1 MGIIRR
7 DSRGYA
13 LSLDLLLALIP
24 LTIILGMVGADMDNM
39 LYNVQDTV
47 FRSSMDRVAGDTV
60 NTLVST
66 SGTPK
71 DWDKTGITSS
81 TVIGLANY
89 DSNNRSIESSISA
102 SKFAAASV
110 DYNIQGNNSALQK
123 MVGNGRS
130 FFVNV
135 TTINDHQP
143 MGTIG
148 TQPDSNAKDIV
159 RLERIVIFS
168 KYGSISS
175 LKNLGAYIPYTV
187 PAFSTSYNSTTQKYY
202 YWALIAPIH
211 NYPTFT
217 AATLNVNANPIVF
230 SPDNI
235 TTAVKINDY
244 LTTNSSNP
252 DQLSSN
258 TITLS
263 CNGTASDS
271 MDFYIVQTPS
281 NVSPTDVT
289 PDTVSPK
296 TCSFVFYLWT
306 K

>member
-24 LTIILGMVGADMDNM
+24 ITLVLGMVGADMDNM

-66 SGTPK
+66 SGTPR
-71 DWDKTGITSS
+71 DWDKNGITSS

-89 DSNNRSIESSISA
+89 DSNNRPIESSISA
-102 SKFAAASV
+102 GKFAAV
-110 DYNIQGNNSALQK
+110 ITDVNTQGNNSALQK

-135 TTINDHQP
+135 TTVNGHQP

-148 TQPDSNAKDIV
+148 NQPDSNAKDIV
-159 RLERIVIFS
+159 RIERIVIFS

-187 PAFSTSYNSTTQKYY
+187 PAFNTSYNSTQNYN
-202 YWALIAPIH
+202 YWALMAPIP
-211 NYPTFT
+211 NYPIFT

-230 SPDNI
+230 SADNI
-235 TTAVKINDY
+235 TKAFKINDY
-244 LTTNSSNP
+244 LITNSSNP
-252 DQLSSN
+252 NQLSSN
-258 TITLS
+258 TITLI
-263 CNGTASDS
+263 CNGTPSDS
-271 MDFYIVQTPS
+271 MNFYIVQTPI
-281 NVSPTDVT
+281 NVSSTDVT

-296 TCSFVFYLWT
+296 TCNFVFYLWA